1 MKIIIVILIYYV
13 LLHSVESAS
22 VCEVVEGV
30 KPKDGIYAKTVVK
43 RSSRENNLKIIIVY
57 DDKLQNSSA
66 FSKIKNAM
74 DVSSRYWEKAL
85 VVKTNRTENLLV
97 QRQCNKGT
105 MQTNS
110 INKQPYCK
118 NVECRKEELCYN
130 VKIPSIYLS
139 ACYSQKSG
147 NNTLIFPEGKGL
159 APNELLILVGSNF
172 NGSCRSDVVA
182 WATICH
188 QDPTT
193 KRPFL
198 GEMNYCYSETKIL
211 ELDDIDLIQTTKHE
225 MGHVLGF
232 HPDIFNILPALKP
245 EFQLSNNVSKPLQD
259 ITLDWLSTKGRFNVT
274 KTILRLPNMLNEAK
288 QHFGCN
294 ELRGIEISSNHLSHR
309 IMGND
314 IFTPVKQHS
323 SLVSRISLAYFK
335 DTNMYDVNYS
345 MADDFTWG
353 KGLGCDFVMKS
364 CYEYIRNKRLKC
376 LSYEKAIGTCTMWK
390 MYRELPSQY
399 QYMDDTFEVP
409 ARYRAYYSG
418 SDIYDYCPVYEMFR
432 FDNGRL
438 SVCRFNKTL
447 SKDVTTNVLFEDL
460 GPNTACFDHSE
471 LTKQNETSIH
481 TISKSSSCHK
491 FECSTEKGLQIIV
504 NEQKFPCS
512 TGSNTANVTFTIQR
526 VTYSMTIFCPPCRS
540 LCKDSCPQ

>member
-30 KPKDGIYAKTVVK
+30 EP
-43 RSSRENNLKIIIVY
+43 
-57 DDKLQNSSA
+57 
-66 FSKIKNAM
+66 NAM

-97 QRQCNKGT
+97 QRQCNEGT

-314 IFTPVKQHS
+314 IFTPFKQHS

-335 DTNMYDVNYS
+335 DTNHEDIQP
-345 MADDFTWG
+345 F
-353 KGLGCDFVMKS
+353 CDTPEKL
-364 CYEYIRNKRLKC
+364 RC

-418 SDIYDYCPVYEMFR
+418 SDLYDYCPVYESKERPDLNIGHFKPTMNELSPRSNKLKRAISQIKPGIEDF
-432 FDNGRL
+432 GR
-438 SVCRFNKTL
+438 KPY
-447 SKDVTTNVLFEDL
+447 VTTNLLFEDL
-460 GPNTACFDHSE
+460 GPNTACFDHSK
-471 LTKQNETSIH
+471 LIKQNGTSID
-481 TISKSSSCHK
+481 TFSRLSSCHK
-491 FECSTEKGLQIIV
+491 FECSTGKGLQIIV